1 MCTIDNPSLFPE
13 EELGGISL
21 EDVFEAYFECRK
33 KKRNTCNAL
42 AFESDYER
50 RCVELWR
57 EINSGTYHPSRSIA
71 FIVTKPVKREIF
83 AADFRDRV
91 VHHLIARRI
100 IPLLEEQFITDS
112 YSTRKGKGTLY
123 GIRKVE
129 EHIRRCSDNYT
140 SDCYI
145 LKIDIRSFF
154 MKISKQRLY
163 DITAA
168 FLRERYKGGD
178 LPMLL
183 YLLRETVFNRPEK
196 NCIRKTPPGSW
207 RGLPKDKS
215 LFHSDGSCGL
225 PIGNLTSQLLALN
238 FLDELDHLVIE
249 RWGVEHYGRYVDD
262 MVLVHPSKEHLLAV
276 KDRIAEWLSAHGLS
290 LHPRKI
296 YLQHFSKGVL
306 FIGGMVL
313 PGRKYLSKRTVGF
326 CYDAI
331 DRLNRLAASSPDYV
345 FTHGEEFVST
355 VNSYLGMMRHF
366 ASYNLRRKVMMR
378 VGKEWWQVVY
388 FSGRIEKAVLKK
400 RYKPLELKT
409 KEIKNEISELKKAI

>member
-1 MCTIDNPSLFPE
+1 MILQETLFQE
-13 EELGGISL
+13 EQLGGISL

-50 RCVELWR
+50 KCVELWR
-57 EINSGTYHPSRSIA
+57 EINSGTYRPSRSIA
-71 FIVTKPVKREIF
+71 FIITKPVKREIF

-91 VHHLIARRI
+91 VHHLIARRVV
-100 IPLLEEQFITDS
+100 PLLEEQFVDDS

-129 EHIRRCSDNYT
+129 EHIRCCSENYT
-140 SDCYI
+140 RDCHI

-163 DITAA
+163 DLTAS
-168 FLRERYKGGD
+168 FLRERYTGD
-178 LPMLL
+178 DLLMLL

-207 RGLPKDKS
+207 HGLPKDKS

-238 FLDELDHLVIE
+238 FLDELDHLVTE
-249 RWGVEHYGRYVDD
+249 QWGVVHYGRYVDD
-262 MVLVHPSKEHLLAV
+262 MVLVHPSKEHLLTV
-276 KDRIAEWLSAHGLS
+276 KKEIGRWLSAHGLS
-290 LHPRKI
+290 LHPRKV
-296 YLQHFSKGVL
+296 YLQHYKKGVL
-306 FIGGMVL
+306 FIGGMIL
-313 PGRKYLSKRTVGF
+313 PGRKYISNRTVGF

-331 DRLNRLAASSPDYV
+331 DRLNRLAAASPDYV

-355 VNSYLGMMRHF
+355 INSYLGMMRHF
-366 ASYNLRRKVMMR
+366 SSYNLRRKVMNR
-378 VGKEWWQVVY
+378 VGIEWWQVIY
-388 FSGRIEKAVLKK
+388 FAGHIEKAVLKGKYRMEVRK
-400 RYKPLELKT
+400 RR
-409 KEIKNEISELKKAI
+409 EIRSEIYELKKRMTQ